1 MVLSLGIEL
10 STEEFFDPHYL
21 TRNLASLFGIP
32 ASRMRVPKIV
42 AGSDRRRRLNS
53 DTATAVDIEVL
64 AASLCDGM
72 ETCGPHGACG
82 AGGECICEEGWQ
94 TPQSCTE
101 GDCLCSK
108 QAGCPSGCDSCHAD
122 GTCVSCIEESP
133 VLLDGACVVSC
144 PANFAVLPSATG
156 SAPTCAPCHETCGG
170 SCLGPAADQCTAC
183 DSFGL
188 NSFLLGGQCMLACP
202 DGHYADE
209 QRVCQAHAPLAT
221 QIPLATHISHLPRT
235 SHCHAHLALVTHVP
249 LPRTFRTVTH
259 LPLHAYLTRAH
270 IPLDRIPLAEMLLAM
285 QDVLRPALDAVH

>member
-1 MVLSLGIEL
+1 M
-10 STEEFFDPHYL
+10 
-21 TRNLASLFGIP
+21 
-32 ASRMRVPKIV
+32 
-42 AGSDRRRRLNS
+42 
-53 DTATAVDIEVL
+53 
-64 AASLCDGM
+64 
-72 ETCGPHGACG
+72 
-82 AGGECICEEGWQ
+82 
-94 TPQSCTE
+94 
-101 GDCLCSK
+101 
-108 QAGCPSGCDSCHAD
+108 
-122 GTCVSCIEESP
+122 
-133 VLLDGACVVSC
+133 LLDGACVVSC

-249 LPRTFRTVTH
+249 LPRTFRTC
-259 LPLHAYLTRAH
+259 HAPPTA
-270 IPLDRIPLAEMLLAM
+270 RIPHSRTHPTGSHPTGRDASRNARRAPARARRSALAARPTSALSGGGAQRALSSRPSVRRGPASQTAPMGSLSMRRRAGVSAATPRASSALAPIPPSAWTPH
-285 QDVLRPALDAVH
+285 R